1 MHWPSPEQP
10 GAKYSVARGSNQ
22 GRLRAHNERVVL
34 HTLRVK
40 GPMARAELARQS
52 GLTPQTIGLIVKRL
66 EDEELICQ
74 HKPVRGRVGQ
84 PSIPIGLNPDGALAI
99 GIKLGRRS
107 TDILLVDFSARV
119 LDRCT
124 IEYPYPQVDK
134 LPQAIHARLAQMQLT
149 LGARSGRV
157 AGVGLAAPF
166 MLGGWHRMLGLSA
179 HDADHW
185 NRIDLQAAIQAGSP
199 WPVSFA
205 KDTTAACIA
214 ELSFGAGQSIKNF
227 LYLFIDTFVGGALV
241 LNGQMHSGIHGNA
254 GAVASLPR
262 ATLSNT
268 KISNPLD
275 ASPGQLLQQ
284 ASLWDLEQLFSK
296 QGLDM
301 TAAYD
306 ERALAQ
312 PFSVLTSQWIESA
325 ADALA
330 HCVISGVAIT
340 DVDHVVI
347 DGSLAAPALAKL
359 LVATE
364 KALGQYSWEGLWRPA
379 LLKGQV
385 GSDARALG
393 GALLPLHEQFAPD
406 HEIFLK

>member
-1 MHWPSPEQP
+1 MHWPSPAQT

-34 HTLRVK
+34 QTLRVK

-74 HKPVRGRVGQ
+74 HAPVRGRVGQ
-84 PSIPIGLNPDGALAI
+84 PSIPIALNPEGALAI

-107 TDILLVDFSARV
+107 TDILLVDFTARV
-119 LDRCT
+119 LERVT
-124 IEYPYPQVDK
+124 LEYPYPQADK
-134 LPQAIHARLAQMQLT
+134 LPQAIHARLAQIDQS
-149 LGARSGRV
+149 LGSRSGRV

-166 MLGGWHRMLGLSA
+166 MLGGWHRMLGVSA
-179 HDADHW
+179 VDADHW
-185 NRIDLQAAIQAGSP
+185 NRIDLQAAIQAGSA

-214 ELSFGAGQSIKNF
+214 ELSFGAGQSIKDF
-227 LYLFIDTFVGGALV
+227 LYLFIDTFVGGGLV

-262 ATLSNT
+262 ATLSKT
-268 KISNPLD
+268 KTST
-275 ASPGQLLQQ
+275 SPGQLLQQ
-284 ASLWDLEQLFSK
+284 ASLWDLEQMFSL

-301 TAAYD
+301 AAAYD
-306 ERALAQ
+306 ERALIE
-312 PFSVLTSQWIESA
+312 PYRPLTARWIESA

-347 DGSLAAPALAKL
+347 DGSLAAPALAQL

-364 KALGQYSWEGLWRPA
+364 KALGQYSWEGLWRPS
-379 LLKGQV
+379 LRLGQV